1 MIFEEKEKRTGRTF
15 IVCSKFWPDGSRFR
29 RRYPNKTVAN
39 QVMSRIIAAIA
50 LGTWR
55 ELKKELTEGPEGN
68 YTIESFAEVYL
79 EEYCEIRNTRPDFKR
94 ETLKTITRIVGGRS
108 VKHFTKADA
117 HYFEKERAKEVG
129 NSTVNRD
136 LAVLRNML
144 TFAWRKELIPVN
156 PMFGYGK
163 LPVDEVVRRILEPAD
178 ERLIVEKTLEV
189 DSTVGAYVGILGETG
204 LRMEEGMNLKRE
216 LFNVKRRKLTVEA
229 SKNYKTR
236 EVPLSDFAIELF
248 SGLPVIVG
256 NPYVFVRL
264 STMGRL
270 RAPRKEFEAGK
281 AAAKVTWPGFHDF
294 RHYRATQWIRHGVDI
309 RTVKE
314 WLGHKDIATTMLYL
328 RFVEGHAEAK
338 FREAEKAELLELAG
352 SGEKVATK

>member
-1 MIFEEKEKRTGRTF
+1 
-15 IVCSKFWPDGSRFR
+15 
-29 RRYPNKTVAN
+29 
-39 QVMSRIIAAIA
+39 MS
-50 LGTWR
+50 L
-55 ELKKELTEGPEGN
+55 
-68 YTIESFAEVYL
+68 
-79 EEYCEIRNTRPDFKR
+79 

-108 VKHFTKADA
+108 LKHFTKADA

-163 LPVDEVVRRILEPAD
+163 LPVDEVVRRILEPAN

-189 DSTVGAYVGILGETG
+189 DYTVGAYVGILGETG

-236 EVPLSDFAIELF
+236 EVPLSDYAIELF

-256 NPYVFVRL
+256 NPYLFVRL

-270 RAPRKEFEAGK
+270 RAPRKEFEAG
-281 AAAKVTWPGFHDF
+281 
-294 RHYRATQWIRHGVDI
+294 RQR
-309 RTVKE
+309 
-314 WLGHKDIATTMLYL
+314 L
-328 RFVEGHAEAK
+328 R
-338 FREAEKAELLELAG
+338 
-352 SGEKVATK
+352 